1 MGFYK
6 KEVTADVR
14 LDVRVNAAEKAEIKE
29 RASRACLSVSD
40 YVRRCALGKRVDM
53 RYDAVSYTHLD
64 VYKRQAL
71 FTCQKPRMEVRGTC
85 P

>member
-40 YVRRCALGKRVDM
+40 YVRRCALGKL
-53 RYDAVSYTHLD
+53 SLIHI
-64 VYKRQAL
+64 
-71 FTCQKPRMEVRGTC
+71 
-85 P
+85 